1 MIEKSF
7 EATKRFE
14 YYTYDTLEDLKLHM
28 LYMKRKGYSVWEYN
42 TIELYV
48 EYETCDS
55 VKGTITLEEKDDE
68 DFI

>member
-14 YYTYDTLEDLKLHM
+14 YYTYDTLEDLKCHM

-42 TIELYV
+42 TIELYA
-48 EYETCDS
+48 EYEMCDL
-55 VKGTITLEEKDDE
+55 VKGTIKLEKEGDE
-68 DFI
+68 DFV